1 MQQTDTNFQIDMAM
15 LDFIKAF
22 DTIPHDKLLG
32 NLQHY
37 CIQDPILNW
46 ISIFLKDKISVCS
59 GW

>member
-37 CIQDPILNW
+37 CIQDPILN
-46 ISIFLKDKISVCS
+46 
-59 GW
+59 